1 MLLLFIKAKIKLPD
15 DSMLLS
21 LKKTHKPN
29 KTKST
34 NQKKKKKLLKLYFVE
49 LELKSLDLLTMSV
62 LFITEAMKAGTEF
75 SV

>member
-34 NQKKKKKLLKLYFVE
+34 NQKKKKTQKKPQKQNKKQEKTPQRQQINYF
-49 LELKSLDLLTMSV
+49 DTN
-62 LFITEAMKAGTEF
+62 KA
-75 SV
+75 